1 MSDHHPGEAQDDGG
15 LADPASSHGSDFD
28 PRLGDDE
35 EEDRPDQTEGG
46 DQAGP

>member
-35 EEDRPDQTEGG
+35 EDRPDQTEGG